1 MFLSGKI
8 VKSAKKDIL
17 ACVMLLLGC
26 AAHLVI
32 WLAAGKGEIKGFM
45 PMLFGLAGIY
55 LAKVIFAVIAKKYA
69 YENTKIN
76 TVKMCAVIFVIAS
89 LAAFGCAAMMFIMAL
104 GTMFDEYSTLEIFI
118 TFASVVALIGFS
130 LLDLVEMFSIRKD
143 SAEVVKSG
151 SLDPWKEINK
161 DKNEVI

>member
-17 ACVMLLLGC
+17 ACVVLLLGC

-55 LAKVIFAVIAKKYA
+55 LAKVIFAVIAKKYV
-69 YENTKIN
+69 NSK
-76 TVKMCAVIFVIAS
+76 
-89 LAAFGCAAMMFIMAL
+89 AMGLRNVIMAL

-143 SAEVVKSG
+143 SAEVVRSG
-151 SLDPWKEINK
+151 SLDPWKEVNK